1 MKRTAL
7 RLLAVLTGIASAAP
21 GIAADFTFD
30 VPVRVENLPS
40 VTTLAVQCAV
50 YTAYPGGRIIS
61 VARSPGVTVSGGS
74 YDATIMVEVDN
85 RSITPSSD
93 ARAYRCSLI
102 GEGTARTGTRYSMS
116 PDNFV
121 EAYQRAT
128 AHTLVTANNQVGG
141 PIP

>member
-1 MKRTAL
+1 MKRHAIH
-7 RLLAVLTGIASAAP
+7 LLAALAGLASTAP
-21 GIAADFTFD
+21 ASAADFTFD

-74 YDATIMVEVDN
+74 YDGTIMVEVDN
-85 RSITPSSD
+85 RGITPSSD

-128 AHTLVTANNQVGG
+128 AHMIVTANNQVGG